1 MPVTLAEASKNTLEA
16 LQMGIIDEFRKS
28 SFLLDNLTFDN
39 SVSPVGGGTTMTY
52 SYTRLETQPTAQFR
66 EVNTEYTPHEVTRS
80 RHSVDLKIFG
90 GSYQIDRVIKDLGG
104 IVNEVTL
111 QSTQKVKAA
120 VALFN
125 DTVING
131 DSGVDA
137 KAFDG
142 LEVALTGSSTEW
154 IPTATIDLSSSAAI
168 DTGWAAFQDEFEEF
182 LMTLDGKPSVIMANE
197 TAIAKIQAVARRAGQ
212 YQVTKDNFG
221 QQIGSY
227 NGIPLVDL
235 GAKSG
240 TNDPVIPIGA
250 DGTTS
255 IYAARLAL
263 DGFHAV
269 STADGSPIK
278 TWLPDYTTAGAVKTG
293 EVEMLAAVALKAT
306 KAAAVMRNVKV
317 KA

>member
-1 MPVTLAEASKNTLEA
+1 MPVTLQEASKNTLEA

-66 EVNTEYTPHEVTRS
+66 EVNTEYTPHEVTKT

-131 DSGVDA
+131 DAGVDA

-142 LEVALTGSSTEW
+142 LEVALAGSSTEW
-154 IPTATIDLSSSAAI
+154 IPAAPIDLSSAAAI
-168 DTGWAAFQDEFEEF
+168 DSGWAAFQDEFEEF
-182 LMTLDGKPSVIMANE
+182 LMTVDGGVSVIMANK
-197 TAIAKIQAVARRAGQ
+197 TTIAKIQAVARRAGQ

-221 QQIGSY
+221 RQIGSY

-240 TNDPVIPIGA
+240 SNDPVIPIAA

-255 IYAARLAL
+255 IYVARLAL

-306 KAAAVMRNVKV
+306 KSAAVMRNVKV